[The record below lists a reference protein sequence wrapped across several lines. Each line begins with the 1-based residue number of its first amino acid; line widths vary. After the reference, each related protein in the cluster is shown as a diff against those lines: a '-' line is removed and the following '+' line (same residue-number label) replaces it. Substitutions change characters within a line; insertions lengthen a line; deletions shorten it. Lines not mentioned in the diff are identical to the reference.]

1 MMTKADLHIH
11 SKYSNHPAEWFLQRL
26 GASESYTEPEF
37 IYQLAKE
44 RGMDFV
50 TVTDHNRIDASLI
63 LKDEIRVPTHEYMQI
78 LESRGFE
85 LRKIKIFRRG
95 IDTGLFSPQPM
106 ARQFFQK
113 RYGLDDGFNLLYVGR
128 ISRDKDLPF
137 LVKVYERLLQI
148 DERWNLI
155 FVGDGPYLKELKVE
169 MRQYKRVRFL
179 GRVDYSSLPEIYSS
193 ADLLV
198 FPSTTDTFGMVVL
211 EAQACGLPALVSDR
225 GGPKEIIEDHRR
237 ALLPERNQ

>member
-1 MMTKADLHIH
+1 MMTKADLNIH

-85 LRKIKIFRRG
+85 LPKMKIFRRG

-106 ARQFFQK
+106 AGPLFKK
-113 RYGLDDGFNLLYVGR
+113 RHGLDDGFNLLYVGR
-128 ISRDKDLPF
+128 ISRDKELPF
-137 LVKVYERLLQI
+137 LIKIYERLLEI
-148 DERWNLI
+148 DENWNLI
-155 FVGDGPYLKELKVE
+155 FVGDGSYLRELKAE
-169 MRQYKRVRFL
+169 TWRYKRVRFL

-193 ADLLV
+193 ADLFV

-211 EAQACGLPALVSDR
+211 EAQACGLPALCLTGVDQKKLLR
-225 GGPKEIIEDHRR
+225 ITGR
-237 ALLPERNQ
+237 ALLPGRNQ